1 MCIEATILIRANSMR
16 LICTSDTSY
25 YPAVSL
31 RRNGYQQAIVE
42 VPILWF
48 FMNTASRLIVIEHR
62 FMFYIVSK

>member
-1 MCIEATILIRANSMR
+1 MR